1 MRSSVLVSR
10 ARRIQASSSG
20 QFKPRS
26 GVLAL
31 AAAASFLLLFI
42 TAICIGPV
50 SLSAESAIL
59 SLIGQPPDRLAEIT
73 VWSLRLPRSLM
84 AVLVGA
90 GLGLAGAAMQGVL
103 RNPLAE
109 PGLAGVSSGA
119 AIGAALVL
127 TLFAGLQPQAFWLPL
142 AAFIGAG
149 LATFLVVTLASAG
162 DQMEGPAHTATRILL
177 AGIAMNAFVAALLG
191 LASYWADDTGLR
203 NLTFWTLGS
212 VARADW
218 SNLLL
223 VTLAVGLPAIWLSRK
238 APVFNA
244 LMLGEA
250 EAGYLGVNV
259 PRFQRQ
265 VFICV
270 ALMVG
275 VATAFCGMIGFIGLV
290 APHLVRLVVG
300 PGYQRLLILSPI
312 VGAALLLV
320 ADIVARTIVT
330 PAELPVGIVTAL
342 IGTPFFVWVQL
353 RSRQMGAG

>member
-1 MRSSVLVSR
+1 MQPSFLVSKT
-10 ARRIQASSSG
+10 RRIKASSSG
-20 QFKPRS
+20 FFKPR
-26 GVLAL
+26 GQGLAL
-31 AAAASFLLLFI
+31 AAAASFLFLFVA
-42 TAICIGPV
+42 AICIGPV

-84 AVLVGA
+84 AALVGA

-119 AIGAALVL
+119 AIGAAIII
-127 TLFAGLQPQAFWLPL
+127 TLFPELQPQTLWLPL
-142 AAFIGAG
+142 AAFVGAG

-162 DQMEGPAHTATRILL
+162 DQLEGPTHTATRILL

-191 LASYWADDTGLR
+191 LASYWADDSGLR

-212 VARADW
+212 VARANW

-223 VTLAVGLPAIWLSRK
+223 VALAVGIPAIWLSQK

-265 VFICV
+265 IFVCV

-290 APHLVRLVVG
+290 APHLVRLIMG
-300 PGYQRLLILSPI
+300 PGYHRLLLLSPI

-320 ADIVARTIVT
+320 ADMVARTIVT

-353 RSRQMGAG
+353 RSRQIGAG

>member
-1 MRSSVLVSR
+1 MQPSLIVSKPR
-10 ARRIQASSSG
+10 CIEASSPRYL
-20 QFKPRS
+20 KPRS
-26 GVLAL
+26 RVLSL
-31 AAAASFLLLFI
+31 SVAASFVVVFLAAL
-42 TAICIGPV
+42 CVGPV
-50 SLSAESAIL
+50 SLPVESVIL
-59 SLIGQPPDRLAEIT
+59 SLVGQPPDRLAEIT

-119 AIGAALVL
+119 AVGAALIL
-127 TLFAGLQPQAFWLPL
+127 TLFPGLQPQTLWLPL
-142 AAFIGAG
+142 AAFLGAG
-149 LATFLVVTLASAG
+149 LATFLVVTLAG
-162 DQMEGPAHTATRILL
+162 TGERLEGAAHTAARILL

-191 LASYWADDTGLR
+191 LASYWADDGGLR

-212 VARADW
+212 VARANW
-218 SNLLL
+218 GNLLL
-223 VTLAVGLPAIWLSRK
+223 VTLAVGLPALWLSRK

-259 PRFQRQ
+259 PLFQRK
-265 VFICV
+265 VFVCV

-275 VATAFCGMIGFIGLV
+275 VATAFCGMIGFIGLI
-290 APHLVRLVVG
+290 APHLVRLVLG
-300 PGYQRLLILSPI
+300 PSYQRLLLLSPI

-342 IGTPFFVWVQL
+342 IGTPFFVWMQL
-353 RSRQMGAG
+353 RSRRAGVT

>member
-1 MRSSVLVSR
+1 MQSRPFVSH
-10 ARRIQASSSG
+10 ARRIKASSSG
-20 QFKPRS
+20 HLKPRS

-31 AAAASFLLLFI
+31 AVAASFLLLFVA
-42 TAICIGPV
+42 AICLGPV

-59 SLIGQPPDRLAEIT
+59 SLMGQPPDRLAEIT

-119 AIGAALVL
+119 AVGAALIL
-127 TLFAGLQPQAFWLPL
+127 TCFSGLQAQAFWLPL
-142 AAFIGAG
+142 AAFVGAG
-149 LATFLVVTLASAG
+149 VATFLVVTLANAG
-162 DQMEGPAHTATRILL
+162 GDFEGPAHTATRILL

-191 LASYWADDTGLR
+191 LASYWADDSGLR

-212 VARADW
+212 VARANW
-218 SNLLL
+218 SNLGL
-223 VTLAVGLPAIWLSRK
+223 VAFAVGLPSLWLSRK

-244 LMLGEA
+244 LMLGDA

-259 PRFQRQ
+259 QRFQIQ
-265 VFICV
+265 VFTCV

-275 VATAFCGMIGFIGLV
+275 VATAFCGMIGFVGLV

-300 PGYQRLLILSPI
+300 PSYQRLLVLSPL

-320 ADIVARTIVT
+320 ADMLARTLVT

-342 IGTPFFVWVQL
+342 IGTPFFVWMQL
-353 RSRQMGAG
+353 RSRQRGAT